1 MVSNTYTI
9 GQQKALR
16 DAQDYYEYCA
26 SSEIRKEWLKK
37 HNRGFNYYNGK
48 QWENETLLYQLEEIG
63 CKPETFNYVKP
74 IFNDILSI
82 IIRSGKRVGYSSEY
96 LENVYNKIAEY
107 LKSYVYN
114 FQTQNNHKY
123 FSILK
128 IQSALISGIGFSN
141 ISYEKNKL
149 NYDYVDAREIFIDPD
164 DMTPRLE
171 NSNVI
176 CRSYFVNKVVLK
188 NKFPKEADY
197 FDQIIDD
204 NKTTS
209 DDIYSSKNFD
219 LFNLDFQTWT
229 HGKSIRVVEVFHKK
243 EADFYET
250 TAIIENEGEEI
261 KQEHLLQTFYKDLAE
276 RKSADGNI
284 EVKKGTK
291 IYKTVFTENCL
302 LFNGEITEQIP
313 NQKYFPIIP
322 MVFRRDLNG
331 MPLGVMDDFIPL
343 QDKLNELM
351 TTSLHYSDSSTI
363 FVSGTNVKDNETIR
377 NTIDLETKKKAGLV
391 LIPDAKDITIK
402 DNKVN
407 LEHRLKLLQEI
418 KRDFQVIS
426 RIYDDFAGKETNRV
440 SGVAINASTTN
451 NLNSQN
457 FLMLSYEHMLTSE
470 GRLILDILKGVNNLK
485 EVFSY
490 FKQGESEE
498 AQIDESIAMIN
509 FEVYPENS
517 PNFSS
522 NIEEEKA
529 KFAQIIN
536 SPSRDLIM
544 KSPLFLQESGMTDKS
559 SYKLAQEYM
568 RVIMEQLQMQQ
579 GLIPNQ
585 AQDNQETTEG

>member
-1 MVSNTYTI
+1 MDNYTI
-9 GQQKALR
+9 GQQKALKE
-16 DAQDYYEYCA
+16 AQDYYEYC
-26 SSEIRKEWLKK
+26 SSSSTRKEWLQK
-37 HNRGFNYYNGK
+37 HNKAFNYYNGK
-48 QWENETLLYQLEEIG
+48 QWENQLILEQLEEIG

-107 LKSYVYN
+107 LKSFVYN

-128 IQSALISGIGFSN
+128 IQSALMSGIGFSN
-141 ISYEKNKL
+141 ISYQNNKL

-164 DMTPRLE
+164 DQTPRLE

-176 CRSYFVNKVVLK
+176 CRSYFVNKIALK
-188 NKFPKEADY
+188 NKFPKESSY
-197 FDQIIDD
+197 FDSIVDV

-209 DDIYSSKNFD
+209 DDVFNNGNFD
-219 LFNLDFQTWT
+219 LFNVDFQTWT
-229 HGKSIRVVEVFHKK
+229 FGKSIRIVEVYYKK
-243 EADFYET
+243 EADFYEAT
-250 TAIIENEGEEI
+250 GVIESENGY

-276 RKSADGNI
+276 RKSIDGNI

-291 IYKTVFTENCL
+291 IFKTVFTENCL

-322 MVFRRDLNG
+322 MVFKRDLNG
-331 MPLGVMDDFIPL
+331 MPLGIMDDFFSL
-343 QDKLNELM
+343 QNKLNELM
-351 TTSLHYSDSSTI
+351 TTSLHYADSTTV
-363 FVSGTNVKDNETIR
+363 FVSGTSNKNYEDIR
-377 NTIDLETKKKAGLV
+377 NIIDLETKKKAGLV
-391 LIPDAKDITIK
+391 VIPEAKDVTIK

-426 RIYDDFAGKETNRV
+426 RIYDDFAGKETNRI

-485 EVFSY
+485 ETFSY
-490 FKQGESEE
+490 FKQGGNEE
-498 AQIDESIAMIN
+498 ASIDESISMID

-529 KFAQIIN
+529 KFTQIIN

-559 SYKLAQEYM
+559 SYKINKEYI

-579 GLIPNQ
+579 GLVPNQ
-585 AQDNQETTEG
+585 NESDNQEIQEG